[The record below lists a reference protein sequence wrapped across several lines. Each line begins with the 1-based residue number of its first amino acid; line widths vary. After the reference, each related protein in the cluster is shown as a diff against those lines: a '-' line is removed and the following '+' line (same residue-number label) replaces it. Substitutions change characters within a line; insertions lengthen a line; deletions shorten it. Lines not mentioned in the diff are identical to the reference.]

1 MEISKKTLISIKCIA
16 KSVVK
21 EKCLL
26 LDCVV
31 NIKMKLSNNDINI
44 QASYEYK
51 LCNVCLDP
59 LLF

>member
-1 MEISKKTLISIKCIA
+1 MEISKKTLISIKYIA

-44 QASYEYK
+44 GYEYK